1 MGENRRQVNTIVR
14 KMVSRETIVQ
24 RIERTKA
31 ELATAKPRSRR
42 HAQLE
47 TRLRDLML
55 QQMKREIRSWKAA

>member
-1 MGENRRQVNTIVR
+1 MGENRKLVGAIVR

-31 ELATAKPRSRR
+31 EIVRTKPRSRR

-47 TRLRDLML
+47 DRLRDLML